1 MYKIVKQNNFE
12 KAGILM
18 TSTNK
23 GLIKNKKNIKFNKV
37 DLLTIAIQMF
47 YWMLFCSVY
56 GYATY
61 YMKQS
66 GHSSGSIGLIVAA
79 GSIISVI
86 IQPWLGTL
94 SDKGGAKRL
103 KEIILIV
110 LGLGAI
116 LMFGVTMLQS
126 SLLVITV
133 LYIFTISLLLSLQPL
148 INSYV
153 IAALAIDGNLNF
165 GITRA
170 FGSMSFAIQSSILGT
185 LVGLFS
191 KQMVPLNAMIYFMI
205 TGLAIMFLPVRAQS
219 IHETEEDINFD
230 QGAIAFLKRYN
241 GFSLI
246 LLGVSLIYA
255 FHTICNVYLI
265 QIIQNVNG
273 NEMQFGRAMTFAALS
288 ELPTMLGFG
297 LLLKR
302 FKSGTLFM
310 LSGVFFVFKSILF
323 LTATSV
329 QMIYMAQLMQIV
341 SFALYVPASVSYIH
355 DRMKNK
361 DKVKGQSYLI
371 ASTTFGGV
379 IASIGGGVIIE
390 LYSVK
395 AMLVGGLV
403 LASIGATLLILG
415 IMKDSSKKT
424 LKFSP
429 SEVK

>member
-1 MYKIVKQNNFE
+1 
-12 KAGILM
+12 M
-18 TSTNK
+18 TSANK
-23 GLIKNKKNIKFNKV
+23 GLNKTNNKLRLNKV
-37 DLLTIAIQMF
+37 DFLTIAIQMF

-79 GSIISVI
+79 GSIISVM

-94 SDKGGAKRL
+94 SDKGGVKRL

-110 LGLGAI
+110 LGMGAV
-116 LMFGVTMLQS
+116 LMLGVTVLQS
-126 SLLVITV
+126 SLLIITV

-191 KQMVPLNAMIYFMI
+191 KQMVPLNAMIYFII
-205 TGLAIMFLPVRAQS
+205 TGLSIVFLPVRAQS
-219 IHETEEDINFD
+219 IHETEEEMKID
-230 QGAIAFLKRYN
+230 QGAIAFLKRYS
-241 GFSLI
+241 GFTLI

-273 NEMQFGRAMTFAALS
+273 NEMQFGRAMTVAALS

-310 LSGVFFVFKSILF
+310 VSGVFFVMKSILF

-355 DRMKNK
+355 DRMQSR

-390 LYSVK
+390 LFSVK
-395 AMLVGGLV
+395 AMLMGGLI
-403 LASIGATLLILG
+403 LALTGAALLIFG
-415 IMKDSSKKT
+415 ILKDSSKKT